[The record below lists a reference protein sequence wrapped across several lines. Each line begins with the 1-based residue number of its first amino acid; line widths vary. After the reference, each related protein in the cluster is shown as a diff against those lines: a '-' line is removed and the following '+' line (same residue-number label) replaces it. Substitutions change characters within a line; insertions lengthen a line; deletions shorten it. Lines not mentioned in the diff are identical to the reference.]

1 MRLTFLLPNLYLS
14 PEARVY
20 DRRVEPALCHVFLPG
35 STAPND
41 LPRIGALRQSRRAFD
56 HLHRRLCCDDRSQL
70 DVMGGRSNWS
80 RIEQR
85 RLMRRQR
92 VEHVKGGPT
101 FTTTLDKPPPRRLS
115 KAELREQAAAAFL
128 AWRADQAPKDK

>member
-41 LPRIGALRQSRRAFD
+41 LPRIGALRQSRRAIIFTGGFA
-56 HLHRRLCCDDRSQL
+56 
-70 DVMGGRSNWS
+70 DVGVALW
-80 RIEQR
+80 
-85 RLMRRQR
+85 R
-92 VEHVKGGPT
+92 VRTGHG
-101 FTTTLDKPPPRRLS
+101 
-115 KAELREQAAAAFL
+115 
-128 AWRADQAPKDK
+128 

>member
-41 LPRIGALRQSRRAFD
+41 LPRIGVGLLIIFTGGFADVGVAL
-56 HLHRRLCCDDRSQL
+56 
-70 DVMGGRSNWS
+70 W
-80 RIEQR
+80 
-85 RLMRRQR
+85 R
-92 VEHVKGGPT
+92 VRTGHG
-101 FTTTLDKPPPRRLS
+101 
-115 KAELREQAAAAFL
+115 
-128 AWRADQAPKDK
+128 